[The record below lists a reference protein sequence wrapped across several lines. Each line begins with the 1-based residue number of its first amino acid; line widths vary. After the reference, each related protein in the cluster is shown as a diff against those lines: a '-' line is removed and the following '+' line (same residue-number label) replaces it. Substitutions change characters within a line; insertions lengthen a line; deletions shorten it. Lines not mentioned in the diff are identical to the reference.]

1 MKKRFSISA
10 LLLIVAAAVLLT
22 AMSSCALIDS
32 HYREE
37 VGSLIIGGNNNSGS
51 STSSSQISGKLETI
65 IELFKTYS
73 YYEIDEETLCRSF
86 VRGMD
91 FSIGDRYAEYYDAE
105 AFELLTAENQG
116 ETQGIGVTV
125 IENSDYKCIEII
137 SVLPNSPALEA
148 GVEPGD
154 LIIYVGS
161 GENKE
166 DVSALGY
173 YAALAKLQGL
183 KGTVCEFTALR
194 GNEEI
199 EFSIMRDTFTSESVS
214 YRVCATDPKVGI
226 VKIVQFDLTTPGQ
239 FCTAMDSLIASGVE
253 YFVFDV
259 RYNGGGDLASIT
271 AVLSYMLN
279 RGDVLIKTR
288 NRAGDEVVTKVAEV
302 NYALTSPYSACN
314 VTSVEIGKY
323 RDKVMGKSV
332 VLANESTASAAELF
346 TCALKD
352 YEISKI
358 VGTTTYGKGSMQ
370 SIFSLQYYGYDGAV
384 KMTTK
389 MYFPPISDGYDGI
402 GIKPDL
408 EVELDE
414 ALKNKNIYKITDQED
429 NQLQAAISL
438 IVK

>member
-10 LLLIVAAAVLLT
+10 LLLFVAAAVLLT
-22 AMSSCALIDS
+22 AMTSCALIDS

-37 VGSLIIGGNNNSGS
+37 AGSIIGDNQGS
-51 STSSSQISGKLETI
+51 SKLSGKLETI
-65 IELFKTYS
+65 IELFETYS
-73 YYEIDEETLCRSF
+73 YYEIDEEVLCRSL
-86 VRGMD
+86 VRGME
-91 FSIGDRYAEYYDAE
+91 FSMNDRYAEYYDAE
-105 AFELLTAENQG
+105 EYALMTAENQG

-125 IENSDYKCIEII
+125 IENADHKCIEII
-137 SVLPNSPALEA
+137 SVLPNSPALAA

-154 LIIYVGS
+154 LIIYVGG

-166 DVSALGY
+166 KVSELGY

-199 EFSIMRDTFTSESVS
+199 EFSIMRDTFTSESVT
-214 YRVCATDPKVGI
+214 YRVCATEPKVGI
-226 VKIVQFDLTTPGQ
+226 VKIIQFDLTTPGQ

-271 AVLSYMLN
+271 AVLSYMLEQN
-279 RGDVLIKTR
+279 DVLIKTR
-288 NRAGDEVVTKVAEV
+288 DRSGSEVITKVDEVK
-302 NYALTSPYSACN
+302 YAFTSPYAACN
-314 VTSVEIGKY
+314 VSKSEIGKY
-323 RDKVMGKSV
+323 RDKVKGKSA

-346 TCALKD
+346 TCALMD
-352 YEISKI
+352 YEISEI

-389 MYFPPISDGYDGI
+389 MYFPPLSDGYDGI

-414 ALKNKNIYKITDQED
+414 ALKNKNIYKITDEED

>member
-22 AMSSCALIDS
+22 AMSSCALLDS

-37 VGSLIIGGNNNSGS
+37 TGLVIGGNNSG
-51 STSSSQISGKLETI
+51 TSSQLGGKLETI

-73 YYEIDEETLCRSF
+73 YYEIDEEVLCRAL
-86 VRGMD
+86 VRGME
-91 FSIGDRYAEYYDAE
+91 FSINDRYAEYYDAE
-105 AFELLTAENQG
+105 EYALMTAENQG

-125 IENSDYKCIEII
+125 IENADHKCIEII
-137 SVLPNSPALEA
+137 SVLPNSPALAA

-154 LIIYVGS
+154 LIVYVGA
-161 GENKE
+161 GESKE
-166 DVSALGY
+166 KVSDLGY
-173 YAALAKLQGL
+173 YAALAKLQGV
-183 KGTVCEFTALR
+183 KGTVCEFTVLR
-194 GNEEI
+194 GEEEI
-199 EFSIMRDTFTSESVS
+199 EFSIMRDTFTSESVT

-226 VKIVQFDLTTPGQ
+226 VKLIQFDLTTPGQ

-279 RGDVLIKTR
+279 EGDVLIKTR
-288 NRAGDEVVTKVAEV
+288 DRAGNEVVTKVETV
-302 NYALTSPYSACN
+302 NYSFTSPYSACN
-314 VTSVEIGKY
+314 VTKNDIGKY
-323 RDKVMGKSV
+323 RDKVMGKSA

-346 TCALKD
+346 TCALMD
-352 YEISKI
+352 YEISEI

-370 SIFSLQYYGYDGAV
+370 SIFSLQYYGYNGAV

>member
-10 LLLIVAAAVLLT
+10 LILIVTAAILLT
-22 AMSSCALIDS
+22 AMTSCALIDS

-37 VGSLIIGGNNNSGS
+37 AGSLIGTDPGASALG
-51 STSSSQISGKLETI
+51 GKLETI

-73 YYEIDEETLCRSF
+73 YYEIDEEVLCRAM
-86 VRGMD
+86 VNGME
-91 FSIGDRYAEYYDAE
+91 FAINDRYAEYYNAE
-105 AFELLTAENQG
+105 EYALMTAENQG

-125 IENSDYKCIEII
+125 IENTDYNCIEII
-137 SVLPNSPALEA
+137 SVLPNSPALAA

-154 LIIYVGS
+154 LIIYVGG
-161 GENKE
+161 GESKE
-166 DVSALGY
+166 KVTDLGY
-173 YAALAKLQGL
+173 YAALAKLQGV

-194 GNEEI
+194 GTEEI
-199 EFSIMRDTFTSESVS
+199 EFSIMRDTFVSESVT
-214 YRVCATDPKVGI
+214 YRVCATDSKVGI
-226 VKIVQFDLTTPGQ
+226 IKLIQFDLTTPGQ

-253 YFVFDV
+253 YFIFDV

-279 RGDVLIKTR
+279 EGDVLIKTR
-288 NRAGDEVVTKVAEV
+288 DRAGTEVITKVDTV
-302 NYALTSPYSACN
+302 NYSITSPYSACN
-314 VTSVEIGKY
+314 VKESDIAKY
-323 RDKVMGKSV
+323 RDKVMGKSA
-332 VLANESTASAAELF
+332 VLANGSTASAAELF
-346 TCALKD
+346 TCALMD
-352 YEISKI
+352 YGISEI

-408 EVELDE
+408 EVELDKSLE
-414 ALKNKNIYKITDQED
+414 NKNIYKITDQED